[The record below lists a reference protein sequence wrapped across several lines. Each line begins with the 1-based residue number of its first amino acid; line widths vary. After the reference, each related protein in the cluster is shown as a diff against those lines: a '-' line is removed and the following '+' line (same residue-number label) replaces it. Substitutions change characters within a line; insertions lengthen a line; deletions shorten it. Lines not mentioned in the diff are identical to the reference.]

1 MIDLTK
7 DWNSKRDYSGKPPFA
22 NAAWAN
28 DGTMCQWCAGTGHP
42 HGDESQ
48 GICDCPDVSKNVDT
62 PYHPAALCECGDPE
76 CLGPADA
83 VIPVV
88 EALAASLPQLESPIL
103 RLVKERNDARELVKR
118 VLMATDGVTDSE
130 EYYAAMLAAHRAVIT
145 WKGGAK

>member
-1 MIDLTK
+1 MIDLYN
-7 DWNSKRDYSGKPPFA
+7 DCIYVGEPPFA
-22 NAAWAN
+22 NAAWAKEK
-28 DGTMCQWCAGTGHP
+28 DAPCLWCAGTGHP
-42 HGDESQ
+42 HGDEAL
-48 GICDCPDVSKNVDT
+48 GICQCPDITKSVDA
-62 PYHPAALCECGDPE
+62 PYYPAALCECGDPE

-103 RLVKERNDARELVKR
+103 RLVKERNEARELVKR

-130 EYYAAMLAAHRAVIT
+130 EYYAAMLAAHRAVMT